1 MTFNCRFS
9 IISKWNNS
17 YLFQDGY
24 ADSDREDN
32 INLVLQYKH
41 QVVLYM
47 QHVSKY
53 NLNSNYD
60 VMFVFC
66 SVLQVLLLL
75 LPVTNTNVRSKLR
88 FHILILIWLQIKDR
102 DLQRVFISL
111 KYSYLSHC
119 LYLQNVIDKR
129 KAFTFPCPMI
139 MTKSFFT

>member
-47 QHVSKY
+47 RHVSKY

-60 VMFVFC
+60 VMFVFF
-66 SVLQVLLLL
+66 SVFQVLLL

-102 DLQRVFISL
+102 HAKSDHFTKIFISVT
-111 KYSYLSHC
+111 LSVLAKC
-119 LYLQNVIDKR
+119 DI
-129 KAFTFPCPMI
+129 
-139 MTKSFFT
+139 